1 MALASAASRVG
12 GGAKI
17 AIFWRISA
25 DFDPISEGTRQRP
38 TGRETRASVAGGGP
52 AGPVAG
58 GWCQRSRC
66 GDCGPV
72 AGGW

>member
-12 GGAKI
+12 GGARSAEK
-17 AIFWRISA
+17 WRISA
-25 DFDPISEGTRQRP
+25 DFDPI
-38 TGRETRASVAGGGP
+38 AGGPGPRSGCCRNPGFFSSGGP

-58 GWCQRSRC
+58 GHGQRSRF

-72 AGGW
+72 AGGG